1 MTMNTNLLKWS
12 LLLSVVVALC
22 LSAASYAQL
31 TTYQQQ
37 EWLHSR
43 AASSHI
49 GNLTGAAPAAA
60 MPYRRYCVGC
70 HGPLGDGN
78 GENMQWINPK
88 PRDFQLAIFKCR
100 STPTGTLPTD
110 QEMYDSIRRG
120 LDRSNMPSWNALTK
134 QERADLVAWIK
145 HFSPRWQNEKAGT
158 PIQIPPAPEITPDR
172 VKTGQEVFRKMECW
186 KCHGVEGMANG
197 PSSSTLT
204 DDLGRPISP
213 FNFTDGS
220 RPLCG
225 NITDPTDIVPRL
237 DWLGGFQGEDQ
248 QRHRG
253 SQRASRIPRCT
264 TSTGGD
270 REGKGRRKKAGGRNQ
285 RRDQGPR
292 RRPHQARGTA
302 HRAIEGTGH
311 EVSRL

>member
-1 MTMNTNLLKWS
+1 VHRNLLKWS
-12 LLLSVVVALC
+12 LLLSAVVALC
-22 LSAASYAQL
+22 LSTASYAQL

-37 EWLHSR
+37 EWLHSP
-43 AASSHI
+43 ATSSHV
-49 GNLTGAAPAAA
+49 GNITGNAHAAA

-78 GENMQWINPK
+78 GENAQWINPK

-110 QEMYDSIRRG
+110 QNLYDSIGRG
-120 LDRSNMPSWNALTK
+120 LDRSNMPSWDALTK

-158 PIQIPPAPEITPDR
+158 PIQIPAEPEITPDR

-186 KCHGVEGMANG
+186 KCHGVQGMANG

-225 NITDPTDIVPRL
+225 STDQDIYKIFMTGLDGTPMPSFADNIKPEEAWDLVFYLRSLQPHNAYNAKEREIANQ
-237 DWLGGFQGEDQ
+237 LGLKPVNPNAPAQ
-248 QRHRG
+248 
-253 SQRASRIPRCT
+253 
-264 TSTGGD
+264 
-270 REGKGRRKKAGGRNQ
+270 
-285 RRDQGPR
+285 
-292 RRPHQARGTA
+292 
-302 HRAIEGTGH
+302 
-311 EVSRL
+311 